1 MFLNSVVAQTG
12 LYFLT
17 PLSYPFEPLVGATST
32 SLTATAD
39 DAISASFPIGFSFV
53 FDGNSYTSLRAS
65 SNGLLTFNATGST
78 TTSNN
83 LATTTSSCRPGMSA
97 LWDDLQCTS
106 GVKYKLEGSAPNRV
120 LTVEWLNMEWN
131 YSSGTPV
138 ISFQVKLYET
148 TNVIDFVYRQESTAY
163 NAGFSGGASIGL
175 MGVGAANFLSL
186 QNTSAAPTTSSA
198 SSTNNIGTKPA
209 SNQVYRFA
217 PPPLPTLTFSSIT
230 PSVISCATTDPRQ
243 VVVDASITSGSIS
256 SVVLNYSFNGVAQTP
271 ISMTNTGG
279 TTYAATIPAAVPVN
293 ANVTWSAL
301 ATSALGTTTSLV
313 GTSYQDQP
321 WSGVSATATAS
332 QSTICAGATSN
343 LSMLAPNSPATITTS
358 SASYMTGTYSG
369 VFYHAWGGNKTQ
381 HLYRASE
388 LQAAGLVAG
397 NINSLSMFLNVFGA
411 SYNGFA
417 VSIAPSTQTTLTA
430 FNNTANFSS
439 VYSSASYTTL
449 NGENNFVFS
458 SPFVWDGV
466 SNIIVQFCWSNNNF
480 GGTSNVSLVHNPG
493 YTCTAYRRADNQTAA
508 QICGSTTVTAS
519 NSTRPSLKFFGVA
532 GISATSYAWYEVGNT
547 TPVATT
553 NPGTVTVPATTDF
566 YGVATITGCDLTS
579 SNITVNTLD
588 LPATPTATGS
598 TQCGTGIPAATV
610 ASAAINDGT
619 GMFYWYD
626 AATNGVLVQGP
637 PQTPIPATSCSYT
650 FNLVDAA
657 GDGWDGATMQILDG
671 TTVVE
676 TIGSTFTSG
685 ASATQTVTLTS
696 GTTYTLFWNNAGS
709 WSSEVGITVV
719 DPSGTSVYTMAP
731 TSGNPNTNTTLYS
744 IVVDCPPSGFTTGV
758 GSTTYNSSLSS
769 GVTYYVAELGTNGC
783 YSQLAPVVIGVSQP
797 SPIDFAN
804 SATGI
809 CLGDSVTIN
818 MSSTISPAYSYVLT
832 SPNAG
837 AGVVDSVTGAIHTFT
852 PTAAG
857 SMSYIVTATN
867 GNCTEVDTVNIM
879 VNNFIPTAPTVV
891 DSVINICAGVTS
903 QSVAVNPSA
912 SAPGTLVSSRTDL
925 AKDISNDF
933 DDTQDTLTVG
943 TLPLGATVTGLS
955 VGLNIT
961 HTWNSDM
968 QIYLIGPDGTEIEL
982 STGNGGGGDN
992 YTNTVFSTNATA
1004 PITAGTS
1011 PFTGSYLPEGNLSQ
1025 FLNGTSG
1032 QWILKIVDLYGGDDG
1047 TLTSW
1052 SVNVQ
1057 YSLPAATAWY
1067 QTPTSTTVIGTTASI
1082 EALGTPVMSAP
1093 AALGTYTFYAAAQD
1107 NVPGGCFSATRTP
1120 VTVNVVGVLADIVPI
1135 DASCNSV
1142 ANGSFALG
1150 TVSCGASPFTYSV
1163 DGGAFGAIPTD
1174 LAYGNHTVVIKDATD
1189 AVAPAVTIF
1198 IDQPLWIAYVPEF
1211 VANGFACK
1219 DENSE
1224 VISVNN
1230 PSLPATLAAASTGLS
1245 SAISS
1250 TLPPVQD
1257 TIIFILPAGVS
1268 ATSISVLVNLTHTF
1282 NGDIDMYLIGPNGTE
1297 IELSTDNGAGG
1308 DNYTNTVF
1316 STNATTSI
1324 TDGASPFTGT
1334 FLPEGDLS
1342 QFLSAASGQWILK
1355 IIDDAGGDNGTLL
1368 NWQISMGL
1376 SYPQSTA
1383 INNVTWYATPTGG
1396 MSLGTGYTLE
1406 SVGTTVLPNTTAP
1419 GVYNFYAQGELD
1431 GCSSF
1436 TRLLVPVTIQ
1446 APTIVANMQT
1456 ATVCPGDFL
1465 TLNGS
1470 GGLTYTWNNAVV
1482 NDMPFVPAPT
1492 SYVSAT
1498 QTYVVNGFDIDGCA
1512 NQDTVVVTVLPQP
1525 VLIAGVDQTVC
1536 EGTPIILNASTTTA
1550 SPTPVTSFV
1559 WNNNILNN
1567 AQYVPTVSGPITVT
1581 ANGAN
1586 GCTTQDSVQIS
1597 VLALPIVNAGVDQT
1611 ICAGTGATLN
1621 ASGAVSYV
1629 WNNNVSQGVTFY
1641 PTASQ
1646 IYTVTGIGANGCTNV
1661 DQIQV
1666 NVATGPSVT
1675 VSAAQTVCANDAATF
1690 SAVSQNSLGGF
1701 WATSG
1706 NGTITPSISSAAITY
1721 LPAANDP
1728 AVVTLSYVATNAC
1741 GNTADSTIVNVL
1753 PIPVINAGSDQAICD
1768 GSTVVLN
1775 ATGTGFITWS
1785 IPNVSNGIAF
1795 VPVTTATYTATATA
1809 LNNCTN
1815 QDQVTVTV
1823 LALPDVYAGDN
1834 LSICSGEQVTLNASG
1849 ATAYQW
1855 SGGIANGTPFAP
1867 ATTTTYS
1874 VTGTTVNGC
1883 ASTDQV
1889 TVTVNPTPNAVASIV
1904 DDITLTATPGNFNY
1918 QWINCATGTA
1928 VPNASFAT
1936 FNALANGTYA
1946 VIVSTPQG
1954 CSDQSDC
1961 ITIDA
1966 VSVEQITEIVMS
1978 VQPNPTSGEL
1988 SISMPTD
1995 LTAKAQVFDAQGKL
2009 VIDLNNVSNGSIL
2022 NLTNM
2027 TTGVYMVRITA
2038 ADALQTFR
2046 VVKQ

>member
-1 MFLNSVVAQTG
+1 MKSFTRFLLLTVILLTSFLGAKAQVSLYTFSGSSGTYNPISGGLLLGNSSTDDQRFVNPAA
-12 LYFLT
+12 
-17 PLSYPFEPLVGATST
+17 PLGST
-32 SLTATAD
+32 SALTGVG
-39 DAISASFPIGFSFV
+39 IPIGFSFLYN
-53 FDGNSYTSLRAS
+53 GTSYDRIAVNANGWISFGASSLTPSVNISSSSSYYPTSATSTANPSHLRSRVCGFATDLQGSSTSSLRVE
-65 SNGLLTFNATGST
+65 TI
-78 TTSNN
+78 
-83 LATTTSSCRPGMSA
+83 
-97 LWDDLQCTS
+97 
-106 GVKYKLEGSAPNRV
+106 GSAPNRV
-120 LTVEWLNMEWN
+120 CVIQWSNFRKFGVSGDSFNFQIRLNESSNLIQVVYGNMTNTSYSTTSEVGLGGSLNSDFNNRTTSTNWAAT
-131 YSSGTPV
+131 SSGT
-138 ISFQVKLYET
+138 S
-148 TNVIDFVYRQESTAY
+148 N
-163 NAGFSGGASIGL
+163 
-175 MGVGAANFLSL
+175 AANMAIS
-186 QNTSAAPTTSSA
+186 NTVFPTSGQTYSWA
-198 SSTNNIGTKPA
+198 LL
-209 SNQVYRFA
+209 
-217 PPPLPTLTFSSIT
+217 PLPTITFSSIT

-243 VVVDASITSGSIS
+243 VVVDASIASGSIS
-256 SVVLNYSFNGVAQTP
+256 SVVLNYSFNGVVQTP
-271 ISMTNTGG
+271 ITMTNSSG
-279 TTYAATIPAAVPVN
+279 TAYSATIPAATPAN
-293 ANVTWSAL
+293 ANVTWNVSAISSITL
-301 ATSALGTTTSLV
+301 ANIPFASTGSYTGTA
-313 GTSYQDQP
+313 YQDQP
-321 WSGVSATATAS
+321 LLGVTATAIAS

-343 LSMLAPNSPATITTS
+343 LSMVAPNSPATITTS

-369 VFYHAWGGNKTQ
+369 VFYHYFGGNKTQ
-381 HLYRASE
+381 HLYSASE

-411 SYNGFA
+411 SYNDFA
-417 VSIAPSTQTTLTA
+417 VSIAPTTQTTLTA

-466 SNIIVQFCWSNNNF
+466 SNIIVQFCWSNNNG

-493 YTCTAYRRADNQTAA
+493 YSCTAYYRADYQTAA
-508 QICGSTTVTAS
+508 QICGSTTASFS

-532 GISATSYAWYEVGNT
+532 GISASSYSWYEVGNT

-579 SNITVNTLD
+579 SNIIVNTLD

-610 ASAAINDGT
+610 ASAAVNDGT

-650 FNLVDAA
+650 FNLVDAV

-671 TTVVE
+671 ATVVA

-709 WSSEVGITVV
+709 YSSEVGITVV

-731 TSGNPNTNTTLYS
+731 AWGNPNTNTTLYS

-758 GSTTYNSSLSS
+758 GSTTYNSALSS

-797 SPIDFAN
+797 APITYAN
-804 SATGI
+804 SVSAI
-809 CLGDSVTIN
+809 CIGESVTID
-818 MSSTISPAYSYVLT
+818 MSSTIVPPYTYTVA
-832 SPNAG
+832 SPNAS
-837 AGVVDSVTGAIHTFT
+837 AGVGSTATGATQTFT
-852 PTAAG
+852 PTASG
-857 SMSYIVTATN
+857 SMPYIVTATN
-867 GNCTEVDTVNIM
+867 GNCTEIDTVNI
-879 VNNFIPTAPTVV
+879 TVV
-891 DSVINICAGVTS
+891 
-903 QSVAVNPSA
+903 PSA
-912 SAPGTLVSSRTDL
+912 SPAPIIAMDTITICPSATSAAFTATASSINVSYTFNLIDSWGDGWNGNSLKVLYNGVL
-925 AKDISNDF
+925 AE
-933 DDTQDTLTVG
+933 TLT
-943 TLPLGATVTGLS
+943 
-955 VGLNIT
+955 
-961 HTWNSDM
+961 
-968 QIYLIGPDGTEIEL
+968 
-982 STGNGGGGDN
+982 
-992 YTNTVFSTNATA
+992 
-1004 PITAGTS
+1004 ITAGTNFS
-1011 PFTGSYLPEGNLSQ
+1011 TTLSIPEGTAITTEWTEGSFLYECSFNIVVGGATVHSEVMTTAANIASQ
-1025 FLNGTSG
+1025 MYSGTVPSYNYTFNWYSAATGGTLLGTGATFETIGTSVIPNINTAG
-1032 QWILKIVDLYGGDDG
+1032 QYTVYAVQSNACLSAATPAI
-1047 TLTSW
+1047 
-1052 SVNVQ
+1052 VNV
-1057 YSLPAATAWY
+1057 S
-1067 QTPTSTTVIGTTASI
+1067 
-1082 EALGTPVMSAP
+1082 
-1093 AALGTYTFYAAAQD
+1093 
-1107 NVPGGCFSATRTP
+1107 N
-1120 VTVNVVGVLADIVPI
+1120 VLADIVPI

-1174 LAYGNHTVVIKDATD
+1174 LAYGNHTVVVKDATGD
-1189 AVAPAVTIF
+1189 VAPELTIF
-1198 IDQPLWIAYVPEF
+1198 IDQPTWITNVPDL
-1211 VANGFACK
+1211 VANGWACK
-1219 DENSE
+1219 DETSE
-1224 VISVNN
+1224 VISAAN
-1230 PSLPATLAAASTGLS
+1230 PLLQPTETLLIQSNISVPDADFSTFTPGNFTTTFNLN
-1245 SAISS
+1245 
-1250 TLPPVQD
+1250 
-1257 TIIFILPAGVS
+1257 LPAGATVTSASLLINGLTTTGLTYASDLDITVS
-1268 ATSISVLVNLTHTF
+1268 GIGSLSVT
-1282 NGDIDMYLIGPNGTE
+1282 P
-1297 IELSTDNGAGG
+1297 S
-1308 DNYTNTVF
+1308 VF
-1316 STNATTSI
+1316 SMVN
-1324 TDGASPFTGT
+1324 
-1334 FLPEGDLS
+1334 
-1342 QFLSAASGQWILK
+1342 
-1355 IIDDAGGDNGTLL
+1355 NL
-1368 NWQISMGL
+1368 NL
-1376 SYPQSTA
+1376 SYPLTS
-1383 INNVTWYATPTGG
+1383 INSSSNLVTVSIDHFWDGSATISNLSLLVTYTITQTLDNITWYAAPVGG
-1396 MSLGTGYTLE
+1396 QTLDSGFSLE

-1525 VLIAGVDQTVC
+1525 ILIAGVDQTVC

-1611 ICAGTGATLN
+1611 ICVGTGATLS

-1646 IYTVTGIGANGCTNV
+1646 IYTVTGIGANGCTNL

-2027 TTGVYMVRITA
+2027 TTGVYMVRITS